1 MDLSLDDFYRICDKR
16 GISEIVYHSGD
27 QNVENSIFPKHESM
41 KFDRLLIKPYM
52 RRVYIINNSGVIEYD
67 RVSKITQGNTY
78 GNVSE
83 FVIHCDTDAQ
93 VEFVETL
100 LINFK

>member
-1 MDLSLDDFYRICDKR
+1 MDLSLDDFYSLCDKR
-16 GISEIVYHSGD
+16 GISEIAYHSDD
-27 QNVENSIFPKHESM
+27 QYHGNSVLPKHESM

-52 RRVYIINNSGVIEYD
+52 RRVYIINDSGVIEYD